1 MHKLPH
7 DSADSHKDNR
17 SYHTNHFPDEVL
29 LVPLIVFIAVLGFVI
44 SYPAVLLIPLGLI
57 VIWAG
62 FKFFR
67 WSQRGKAIAP
77 PPPVVNTVSPI
88 IDSRYISDPI
98 RRAVLA
104 RDQYRC
110 RSCGSQSYLEL
121 DHINPL
127 SRGGATSYENLQ
139 VLCRYCNLS
148 KGNR

>member
-1 MHKLPH
+1 MGRSWVKGHYRRSRRK
-7 DSADSHKDNR
+7 SASAGGI
-17 SYHTNHFPDEVL
+17 L
-29 LVPLIVFIAVLGFVI
+29 ALIVFIAVLGFVI

-57 VIWAG
+57 AIWAG
-62 FKFFR
+62 FKFFK
-67 WSQRGKAIAP
+67 WSQRGKAFAP

-121 DHINPL
+121 DHIIPL